1 MEYEKLIAEADEFSE
16 RAKGNHEPYVADLV
30 GRLGDA
36 LRECIFGAPV
46 DEDEGALVGA
56 EEDLPPFPE

>member
-16 RAKGNHEPYVADLV
+16 RAKGQHEPYVADLV
-30 GRLGDA
+30 ERLGDA
-36 LRECIFGAPV
+36 LRECVYGAPP
-46 DEDEGALVGA
+46 DDEGALVGA